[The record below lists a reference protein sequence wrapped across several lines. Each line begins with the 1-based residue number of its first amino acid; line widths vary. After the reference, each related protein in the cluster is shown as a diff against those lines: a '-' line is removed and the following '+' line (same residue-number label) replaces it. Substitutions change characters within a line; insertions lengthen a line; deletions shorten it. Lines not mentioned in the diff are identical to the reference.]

1 MGARFNYNLFML
13 LIKEPTIIHK
23 RLCPSEDFVRL
34 RPCPNPSPGRSLGGG
49 GTATYGLYR

>member
-49 GTATYGLYR
+49 GYCHIWAI